1 MRRVDLAFLA
11 LGSMLPDII
20 DKPLGLLVFGTAEQ
34 GRTFGHT
41 LLFLMILATL
51 AVYLKDIRMASVSA
65 GVLAHLV
72 LDSMW
77 KSPAIL
83 FWPLQGNF
91 PPVQD
96 LGVSDYIL
104 TLLYGLRNP
113 MVGVPEVLGLSYLI
127 FFAFESRHV
136 IAARWRNLVATGRDK
151 AAMVRR

>member
-1 MRRVDLAFLA
+1 
-11 LGSMLPDII
+11 
-20 DKPLGLLVFGTAEQ
+20 
-34 GRTFGHT
+34 
-41 LLFLMILATL
+41 L
-51 AVYLKDIRMASVSA
+51 AVYLKNLRLASVSF

-83 FWPLQGNF
+83 FWPLLGNF
-91 PPVQD
+91 PRAQD
-96 LGVSDYIL
+96 LGILDYFQ

-113 MVGVPEVLGLSYLI
+113 MVWIPEVLGLLYLI

-136 IAARWRNLVATGRDK
+136 IAARWWNLVATGRDK